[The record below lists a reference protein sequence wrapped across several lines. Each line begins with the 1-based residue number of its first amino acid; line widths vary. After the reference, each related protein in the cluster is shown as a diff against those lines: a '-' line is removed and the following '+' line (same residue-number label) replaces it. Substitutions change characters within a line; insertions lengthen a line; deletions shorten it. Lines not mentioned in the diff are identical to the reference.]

1 MRGLL
6 IVLLAVVVTGCELT
20 ITQPAP
26 VVATPTGT
34 PAPAPITITSVNTNT
49 NTNTDTSDRSDTE
62 TPTPRGPEGPEPLPG
77 AVIPLPGYGEGV
89 VREIAAANPTLLANS
104 CEGQTG
110 ASAWA
115 FLDLVIRTLQ
125 ARDARWGYLCK
136 DASCSRVAADIVAYR
151 ASTGNTGI
159 WIVDMIG
166 NHCPGAGTGDIPT
179 VRWGILPFET
189 RRPWTGQRP

>member
-6 IVLLAVVVTGCELT
+6 IVLLAVVLAGCELT

-26 VVATPTGT
+26 VVAAPTGT
-34 PAPAPITITSVNTNT
+34 PTSAPITISNVNTNT

-62 TPTPRGPEGPEPLPG
+62 TPTPGAPGETPTLPG
-77 AVIPLPGYGEGV
+77 AVIPLPAYGEEV
-89 VREIAAANPTLLANS
+89 TRSVSAAHPTLILNS

-110 ASAWA
+110 ASAWQ
-115 FLDLVIRTLQ
+115 FLDLVIDTLQ
-125 ARDARWGYLCK
+125 ARDPRWGYLCK

-159 WIVDMIG
+159 WIVDVIG
-166 NHCPGAGTGDIPT
+166 NHCPGAGTGDVPE
-179 VRWGILPFET
+179 VRWGVLKFET
-189 RRPWTGQRP
+189 ARPWTGQRP

>member
-6 IVLLAVVVTGCELT
+6 IVLLAVVLAGCELT

-26 VVATPTGT
+26 VVATPTGA
-34 PAPAPITITSVNTNT
+34 PAPAPITISNVNTNT

-62 TPTPRGPEGPEPLPG
+62 TPLPGGPEEPLPG
-77 AVIPLPGYGEGV
+77 AVIPLPAYGEDV
-89 VREIAAANPTLLANS
+89 TRSVSAAHPSLILHS

-110 ASAWA
+110 TSAWG
-115 FLDLVIRTLQ
+115 FLDLVIDTLQ

-151 ASTGNTGI
+151 ASSGNTGI
-159 WIVDMIG
+159 WIVDVIG
-166 NHCPGAGTGDIPT
+166 NHCPGAGTGDVPT
-179 VRWGILPFET
+179 VRWGVLPFET